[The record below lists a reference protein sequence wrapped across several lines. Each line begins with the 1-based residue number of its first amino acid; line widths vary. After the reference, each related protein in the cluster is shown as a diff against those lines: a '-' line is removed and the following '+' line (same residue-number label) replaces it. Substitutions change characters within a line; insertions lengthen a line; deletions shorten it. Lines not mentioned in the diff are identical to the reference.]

1 MFKINSLEM
10 WMSYFVKIFFQASPL
25 RDEWIFKK
33 ILLGGFDEIAP
44 DFWLDEI
51 KCYELHIVTPQNN
64 MQFINILNVFQTTT

>member
-1 MFKINSLEM
+1 M

-33 ILLGGFDEIAP
+33 ILLGGFDEIALE
-44 DFWLDEI
+44 FWLDEI